1 MSDIIIFIDT
11 LVNYKTMPKTKEQF
25 EQIRQERMN
34 TILRSALNLFVMKG
48 YNAFSLDEITKDAK
62 CSHGLLY
69 HYFHSKEEL
78 YEAVLNQIVYPSTI
92 RIVENVNFDQK
103 AIFVIH
109 DLLDTTLKVIKS
121 PNDER
126 VKELY
131 LLLNIHLQKSLP
143 IIKKNEKGHTQI
155 FATVEDLIE
164 RGKREGDINDYTT
177 VELTIAILSMIK
189 GLAFNRVHIGYK
201 RFVCPHSEVIM
212 EMLLR

>member
-1 MSDIIIFIDT
+1 
-11 LVNYKTMPKTKEQF
+11 MPKTKEQF
-25 EQIRQERMN
+25 EQIRQERMS

-48 YNAFSLDEITKDAK
+48 YNAFSLDEVTKDAK

-69 HYFHSKEEL
+69 HYFRSKEEL
-78 YEAVLNQIVYPSTI
+78 YEAVLNQIVYPSI
-92 RIVENVNFDQK
+92 RHIVEKVNFDQK

-121 PNDER
+121 PDDER

-131 LLLNIHLQKSLP
+131 LLLNTHLQKSLP

-164 RGKREGDINDYTT
+164 RGKREGDINDYTS

>member
-1 MSDIIIFIDT
+1 
-11 LVNYKTMPKTKEQF
+11 MPKTKEQF
-25 EQIRQERMN
+25 EQIRQERMS

-48 YNAFSLDEITKDAK
+48 YNAFSLDEVTKDAK

-69 HYFHSKEEL
+69 HYFRSKEEL
-78 YEAVLNQIVYPSTI
+78 YEAVLNQIVYPSTR
-92 RIVENVNFDQK
+92 RIIENVNFDQK

-155 FATVEDLIE
+155 FAMVEDLIE

-177 VELTIAILSMIK
+177 MELAIAILSMIK

-201 RFVCPHSEVIM
+201 RFICPHSEVIM